1 VHGDD
6 AIETRALPAPD
17 QELLVIEGLQVGLGQ
32 RRVDLY
38 TLTLPARVDE
48 PVAPRATA
56 PLGLVPLVG
65 EVLVSGESAV
75 GGVAPEPPV
84 LPVLDVGSLGGTT
97 PAIGTVPVP
106 VVVVPVGVV
115 GLGVVGA
122 PVVGTPVAV
131 GLPGVVVD
139 GVVVVV
145 VVGLAAGSLL
155 RLSGSTT
162 SEIGRGCG
170 RLSVLRLVVAPVLEL
185 LGTECAVI
193 WGAGAGAVVAGAGA
207 GPDSTEAAAAA
218 AVEPTA
224 WASGDRCLLEA
235 GAALTTW

>member
-1 VHGDD
+1 MHGDD
-6 AIETRALPAPD
+6 AIEARALPAPD

-32 RRVDLY
+32 RCVDLY
-38 TLTLPARVDE
+38 TLTLPGRVDE

-56 PLGLVPLVG
+56 PLDPVPLVV
-65 EVLVSGESAV
+65 EVFVSGESAV
-75 GGVAPEPPV
+75 GCGALEPPV
-84 LPVLDVGSLGGTT
+84 LPVPGVGSLGGTT
-97 PAIGTVPVP
+97 PGIGTVPVP

-122 PVVGTPVAV
+122 PVVGIPVDV

-145 VVGLAAGSLL
+145 VPGLAAGSLL

-170 RLSVLRLVVAPVLEL
+170 RLSALRLVAPPVLEL

-207 GPDSTEAAAAA
+207 GLDATEAAAAA
-218 AVEPTA
+218 AVEPTVG
-224 WASGDRCLLEA
+224 ASTDRPLLEA
-235 GAALTTW
+235 GAALTR

>member
-6 AIETRALPAPD
+6 AIQARALPTPD
-17 QELLVIEGLQVGLGQ
+17 QELLVIEGLQIRLGQ

-38 TLTLPARVDE
+38 TLTLLGRVDE

-56 PLGLVPLVG
+56 PFDPVPLVV

-75 GGVAPEPPV
+75 GGVAPEPV
-84 LPVLDVGSLGGTT
+84 LPVLEVGSLGGTT

-145 VVGLAAGSLL
+145 VPGLAAGSLL

-162 SEIGRGCG
+162 SEIGRGAG
-170 RLSVLRLVVAPVLEL
+170 RLSVLRLAAPPVLEL
-185 LGTECAVI
+185 LETECAVV
-193 WGAGAGAVVAGAGA
+193 WGAGAGGVVAGAGT
-207 GPDSTEAAAAA
+207 GSDSAEATAAA

-224 WASGDRCLLEA
+224 WASTDRRLLEA

>member
-1 VHGDD
+1 M
-6 AIETRALPAPD
+6 
-17 QELLVIEGLQVGLGQ
+17 IEGLQIGLGQ
-32 RRVDLY
+32 RCVDLY

-56 PLGLVPLVG
+56 PLDPVPLVV
-65 EVLVSGESAV
+65 EVLVSGDSAV
-75 GGVAPEPPV
+75 GCVAPEPPV

-106 VVVVPVGVV
+106 VVVVPVGVA

-145 VVGLAAGSLL
+145 VPGLAAGSLL

-170 RLSVLRLVVAPVLEL
+170 RLSVLPLVAPLVLEL

-193 WGAGAGAVVAGAGA
+193 WGAGAVAVVVVVGAGA

-224 WASGDRCLLEA
+224 WASTDRGLLEA
-235 GAALTTW
+235 GAAFST

>member
-6 AIETRALPAPD
+6 AVEARALPAAD
-17 QELLVIEGLQVGLGQ
+17 QELLVIEGLQIGLGQ

-38 TLTLPARVDE
+38 TLTPPARVDE
-48 PVAPRATA
+48 PVAPSATA
-56 PLGLVPLVG
+56 PLEPVPLVV

-75 GGVAPEPPV
+75 GCGAPEPSV
-84 LPVLDVGSLGGTT
+84 LPVLEVGSLGGAT
-97 PAIGTVPVP
+97 PEIGTVPVP
-106 VVVVPVGVV
+106 VVVLPVGVV
-115 GLGVVGA
+115 GLGVVGV

-170 RLSVLRLVVAPVLEL
+170 RLPVLRPAAPPVLEL
-185 LGTECAVI
+185 LGTECPVT
-193 WGAGAGAVVAGAGA
+193 WGDGAGAGVAGVGA
-207 GPDSTEAAAAA
+207 GLGSTEAAAAA
-218 AVEPTA
+218 VEPIA
-224 WASGDRCLLEA
+224 WASTDRWWLEA
-235 GAALTTW
+235 GAALTT